1 MVLRMFGGYL
11 TFVDSDD
18 YLSPEAF
25 CCWMKHSY
33 ADLVVGGYLSF
44 GFRTD
49 KSETYLENLFAVDEQ
64 IGKCLTDKIM
74 NLSFRTP
81 WGKLFR
87 AEIVINNNLRFNE
100 QMKLAEDTL
109 FMLGYYQYCT
119 KIATNALVA
128 YHYYIGGGNDHK
140 YALKADPYVLSLQA
154 FDNAYRNISKRLK
167 VDFSALNY
175 FLSSY
180 FCHLYFANNVF
191 NHSFSFRGYKTFK
204 ETFSVVQSHLFAGR
218 GMYGF
223 CIKLLKKQIYI
234 LPFII
239 LRLVKPSIDGMKRII
254 HS

>member
-1 MVLRMFGGYL
+1 MFGGYL

-87 AEIVINNNLRFNE
+87 AEIVINLIS
-100 QMKLAEDTL
+100 ATL
-109 FMLGYYQYCT
+109 
-119 KIATNALVA
+119 
-128 YHYYIGGGNDHK
+128 
-140 YALKADPYVLSLQA
+140 
-154 FDNAYRNISKRLK
+154 
-167 VDFSALNY
+167 
-175 FLSSY
+175 
-180 FCHLYFANNVF
+180 
-191 NHSFSFRGYKTFK
+191 
-204 ETFSVVQSHLFAGR
+204 
-218 GMYGF
+218 
-223 CIKLLKKQIYI
+223 
-234 LPFII
+234 
-239 LRLVKPSIDGMKRII
+239 
-254 HS
+254 